1 MKRAIL
7 FVLAGLLA
15 PALLPAAERKPLP
28 KDLPP
33 LGEDRPLPK
42 PALAVSKL
50 PNGLTVWTWPRPGV
64 PRFVAVLAVRGGTA
78 ADPGGMEGIAE
89 LLADTL
95 KEGTATRTSRRI
107 AEELQSVGGEISASA
122 SDDAIYVT
130 VNALASGVATALDIL
145 ADVARAASFPA
156 AEVELA
162 RGNAIQGLLARESTP
177 EFLAQ
182 KAFAR
187 AVFGDHP
194 YHIVAPSKETL
205 QAATPEAL
213 RREFTRRFRPE
224 GALLVVVGDVDGA
237 AVSAAVTRAF
247 GPWKGTGEGPA
258 ATPPAPAAGPR
269 KLLVVSRPGSVQSSI
284 MVGRPTPTVTDS
296 DYFPLLV
303 GNTICAGSFLS
314 SRLVENIRED
324 KGYTYSPGG
333 SVQTMQKGGLLAVN
347 ADVRNE
353 VTGGALL
360 EIFYELDR
368 MGSTLA
374 TDEEVSRAK
383 RFQSGLYLLRNQIQG
398 AVARTLA
405 SNWVNGLPP
414 EALGEFVTK
423 VSAVT
428 ADEVRA
434 VGRTVFPSVTQ
445 TVVVVGDEPKI
456 REEIGEFGPVVSV
469 QP

>member
-7 FVLAGLLA
+7 FALAGLLA

-33 LGEDRPLPK
+33 FGADKPLPE

-78 ADPGGMEGIAE
+78 ADPRGMEGIAE

-122 SDDAIYVT
+122 ADDAIYVS
-130 VNALASGVATALDIL
+130 VSALASGVATALDIL

-224 GALLVVVGDVDGA
+224 GALLAVVGAVDGS
-237 AVSAAVTRAF
+237 AVSAAVTRSF
-247 GPWKGTGEGPA
+247 GPWKVTGEGPA
-258 ATPPAPAAGPR
+258 ATPSLPPAGAR
-269 KLLVVSRPGSVQSSI
+269 RLFVVPRPGSVQSTI
-284 MVGRPTPTVTDS
+284 MVGRPTPTVADPE
-296 DYFPLLV
+296 YFPLLV
-303 GNTICAGSFLS
+303 GNTICAGSFA

-333 SVQTMQKGGLLAVN
+333 SVQTMQKGGLLEVS

-368 MGSTLA
+368 MGSTLP
-374 TDEEVSRAK
+374 TDEEMGRAK
-383 RFQSGLYLLRNQIQG
+383 RYQSGLYLLRNQIQG

-405 SNWVNGLPP
+405 ANWVKDLPP

-434 VGRTVFPSVTQ
+434 VGRTIFPSATQ
-445 TVVVVGDEPKI
+445 TVVVVGDEPRI
-456 REEIGEFGPVVSV
+456 REEIGEFGPVASV

>member
-7 FVLAGLLA
+7 YALAGLLA
-15 PALLPAAERKPLP
+15 PALLLAAEKKPLP
-28 KDLPP
+28 KDLPSF
-33 LGEDRPLPK
+33 GEDRPLPK

-78 ADPGGMEGIAE
+78 ADPKGMEGMTE

-107 AEELQSVGGEISASA
+107 AEELQSVGGEISSSA
-122 SDDAIYVT
+122 ADDAIYLRVD
-130 VNALASGVATALDIL
+130 ALASGAATALDVM
-145 ADVARAASFPA
+145 ADVARAASFPG

-162 RGNAIQGLLARESTP
+162 RGNAVQGLLARASTP

-205 QAATPEAL
+205 EATTPEVL
-213 RREFTRRFRPE
+213 RREFARRFRPE
-224 GALLVVVGDVDGA
+224 SALLVVVGDVDGA
-237 AVSAAVTRAF
+237 VVSGAVTRSF
-247 GPWKGTGEGPA
+247 GAWKGTGEGPA
-258 ATPPAPAAGPR
+258 ATPRAPAPGAR
-269 KLLVVSRPGSVQSSI
+269 RLLVVPRPGSVQSTI
-284 MVGRPTPTVTDS
+284 MVGRPTPTVSDP

-303 GNTICAGSFLS
+303 GNTICAGSFT

-324 KGYTYSPGG
+324 KGYTYSPRG
-333 SVQTMQKGGLLAVN
+333 SVQAMQKGGLLAVS
-347 ADVRNE
+347 ADVRND

-374 TDEEVSRAK
+374 TDEEMSRAK
-383 RFQSGLYLLRNQIQG
+383 RYQSGLYLLRNQIQG

-405 SNWVNGLPP
+405 SNWVNGLSP

-423 VSAVT
+423 VNAVT
-428 ADEVRA
+428 ADQVRA
-434 VGRTVFPSVTQ
+434 VGRSVFPSATQ
-445 TVVVVGDEPKI
+445 TVVVVGDEAKI
-456 REEIGEFGPVVSV
+456 REELAVFGAVVSA